1 MRKWQ
6 KSQIQ
11 ISISVF
17 VQLLSDNE
25 SKSLLS
31 NYFPTNSYVKYMALL
46 AISSKFIRNG
56 NWPDV
61 YYSRKSIKKWPSKQI
76 RHRQLDHIRFQTSN
90 IPLERICIKM
100 TPVKST
106 GIHFNVGGTQQ
117 SRTSQNCCVCVKP
130 VYNWGIVMRAT
141 YVSVS
146 WFLFLT
152 PCVTLNQLC
161 SSDLA
166 VQSYSK
172 FNSQLSFVL
181 CAVIIVGSCPLH
193 QLKVDP
199 SADEDYPL
207 ISSFQSPQKE

>member
-1 MRKWQ
+1 MAE
-6 KSQIQ
+6 KSNSNLDFRVCPVIET
-11 ISISVF
+11 
-17 VQLLSDNE
+17 DNE

-31 NYFPTNSYVKYMALL
+31 NYFHTNSYVKYMALL
-46 AISSKFIRNG
+46 AISSKLIRNG

-106 GIHFNVGGTQQ
+106 GIHFNVGGTQH
-117 SRTSQNCCVCVKP
+117 SRTSQNFCVCVKP

-146 WFLFLT
+146 WFLFIK

-161 SSDLA
+161 SSDSA

-172 FNSQLSFVL
+172 FHSQLSFVL

-207 ISSFQSPQKE
+207 ISSFKSPQKE